1 MPRLPGR
8 SAVQWTQ
15 QHEGAPHMSLK
26 GTLAELPLTDL
37 IEITS
42 LGQKTGRLDLFD
54 GADQAAGTLFFENGR
69 LVGAYR
75 GALTGEQAFYAIL
88 TLRDGS
94 FALDPEAPVEADGTL
109 DASTAS
115 LLIEGM
121 RRVDEVGR
129 LRKQM
134 PAPARL
140 SLRRGD
146 GDDETER
153 LVLAHLG
160 PGARRIG
167 DIVYGIVLAG
177 VTGEY
182 EVLCACERLLK
193 RGVVEMALTPPPD
206 DA

>member
-1 MPRLPGR
+1 
-8 SAVQWTQ
+8 
-15 QHEGAPHMSLK
+15 MSLK

-42 LGQKTGRLDLFD
+42 LGQKTGLLELFD
-54 GADQAAGTLFFENGR
+54 GADQPAGTMSFQNGR
-69 LVGAYR
+69 LVGAQR

-94 FALDPEAPVEADGTL
+94 FAFDPEAPVVADGTL
-109 DASTAS
+109 DAPTAS

-134 PAPARL
+134 PAPSRL
-140 SLRRGD
+140 SLRRGV
-146 GDDETER
+146 GEDDVER
-153 LVLAHLG
+153 LVLAHVG
-160 PGARRIG
+160 PGARNVG
-167 DIVYGIVLAG
+167 DIVDGIVLAG

-182 EVLCACERLLK
+182 EVLCACERLIK
-193 RGVVEMALTPPPD
+193 RGVVELLLNPGEGD
-206 DA
+206 GG